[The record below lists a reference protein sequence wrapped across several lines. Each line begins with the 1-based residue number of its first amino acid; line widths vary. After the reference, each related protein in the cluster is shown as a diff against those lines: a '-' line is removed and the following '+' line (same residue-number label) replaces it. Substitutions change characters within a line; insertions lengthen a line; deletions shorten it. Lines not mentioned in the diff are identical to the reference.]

1 MSTDM
6 PMTDPLD
13 APSSHAACG
22 GACGRALG
30 DAASDRRAFL
40 REAFTVASALAG
52 LAALAPVSALQAL
65 TVDPAGT
72 VRYVIPTA
80 DSVSIDAKNEVI
92 LCRAN
97 GEVFAF
103 ALSCPHQNTALRA
116 LPGNKGFQ
124 CPRHKSRYQ
133 PNGTFINGK
142 ATRNMD
148 RLPISRDGNE
158 VVVDPAVA
166 YASDTQLEQWRN
178 AVVRVV

>member
-1 MSTDM
+1 MSTVV
-6 PMTDPLD
+6 PMIDPLE
-13 APSSHAACG
+13 APSPDTACG
-22 GACGRALG
+22 GVCQHVSESAG
-30 DAASDRRAFL
+30 SDRRAFL

-65 TVDPAGT
+65 AVEPAGT
-72 VRYVIPTA
+72 VRYAIPTA
-80 DSVSIDAKNEVI
+80 DSVSIDSKNEVI

-166 YASDTQLEQWRN
+166 YASDTQLEQWRS
-178 AVVRVV
+178 AVVRVS

>member
-1 MSTDM
+1 MSTDV
-6 PMTDPLD
+6 PMIDPAA
-13 APSSHAACG
+13 APSPEVDCG
-22 GACGRALG
+22 GACHHVFERA
-30 DAASDRRAFL
+30 DRRTFL

-65 TVDPAGT
+65 TVEPAGT
-72 VRYVIPTA
+72 VRYAIPTA

-148 RLPISRDGNE
+148 RLPISRDGGE

-178 AVVRVV
+178 AVVRVS